1 MMMMRLLGHG
11 IFLELAV
18 PNCHDP
24 AGAHWLL
31 VVVKLRGLEP
41 IIWGKLITLNII
53 LVINLGGTIL
63 YSLIIYNH
71 GREFSIS

>member
-41 IIWGKLITLNII
+41 IIWGKLITLYII
-53 LVINLGGTIL
+53 LVINLGGYYIIL
-63 YSLIIYNH
+63 PNYYNH